1 MALHGHTRL
10 ELTDVHT
17 GEVRTVEHHNLITN
31 AVTRIFGTF
40 PELLSGKDKLYDG
53 TGNLWSRFYGGLLLL
68 DTAVTGDADTL
79 YAPAGTDITGTAR
92 YGAVNAGL
100 NTRRGSY
107 NATESAIN
115 YEDKELRLVYDF
127 TTSQANGTIAAA
139 CLTSCNAAMLG
150 EMPGACAALETV
162 VPGEMDSLW
171 GSQMNLFPGT
181 KARCFYENYGAP
193 ILVDLATDT
202 VWCARLVLSTGTK
215 ALRLYKAGAQLRSI
229 SLLQSAGANRTMG
242 YTLAKE
248 FDLSGLVQSTYNHT
262 VRVDYDEESGRLYV
276 VAGGESGYTTMKIL
290 EINMEDWSQKSY
302 TFTNTLS
309 ENLSTS
315 LHNEGNPSLLNGRVY
330 NGRLYFRTSGGNLY
344 SAPLEDPTD
353 VTPINTNGL
362 DFYTLFDAH
371 HGRMYSSYGNIVWV
385 LDTAKNE
392 VFCTEMG
399 ALKCY
404 DTVPLLGGG
413 PLTLRTKTP
422 YNTESRYLCWP
433 CVREPYL
440 GSINN
445 LDSPVTKTASQTM
458 KVTYTIRES

>member
-1 MALHGHTRL
+1 M
-10 ELTDVHT
+10 
-17 GEVRTVEHHNLITN
+17 
-31 AVTRIFGTF
+31 
-40 PELLSGKDKLYDG
+40 
-53 TGNLWSRFYGGLLLL
+53 
-68 DTAVTGDADTL
+68 
-79 YAPAGTDITGTAR
+79 
-92 YGAVNAGL
+92 
-100 NTRRGSY
+100 
-107 NATESAIN
+107 
-115 YEDKELRLVYDF
+115 
-127 TTSQANGTIAAA
+127 
-139 CLTSCNAAMLG
+139 
-150 EMPGACAALETV
+150 
-162 VPGEMDSLW
+162 
-171 GSQMNLFPGT
+171 
-181 KARCFYENYGAP
+181 
-193 ILVDLATDT
+193 
-202 VWCARLVLSTGTK
+202 
-215 ALRLYKAGAQLRSI
+215 
-229 SLLQSAGANRTMG
+229 
-242 YTLAKE
+242 
-248 FDLSGLVQSTYNHT
+248 
-262 VRVDYDEESGRLYV
+262 

-353 VTPINTNGL
+353 VTPIHTNGL

-385 LDTAKNE
+385 LDTTKNE

-413 PLTLRTKTP
+413 PVTLRTKTP